1 MTKHKAESLIRP
13 SKIQLDSMILKEKC
27 QTIKDLFTRD
37 HIQPNLPS
45 FQSQVLLARQVT
57 TSYHF

>member
-1 MTKHKAESLIRP
+1 
-13 SKIQLDSMILKEKC
+13 MILKEKR
-27 QTIKDLFTRD
+27 QATKDIFTRD
-37 HIQPNLPS
+37 HIQPNSPS

>member
-1 MTKHKAESLIRP
+1 MGKHKVENLVRP
-13 SKIQLDSMILKEKC
+13 SKNHLDSMILKEKC
-27 QTIKDLFTRD
+27 QANKDLFTRD
-37 HIQPNLPS
+37 HIQPNFPS

>member
-1 MTKHKAESLIRP
+1 MGKVENLIRP
-13 SKIQLDSMILKEKC
+13 SKNHLDSMILKEKR
-27 QTIKDLFTRD
+27 QATKDLFTRY

-45 FQSQVLLARQVT
+45 FQSQVLLIRQVT